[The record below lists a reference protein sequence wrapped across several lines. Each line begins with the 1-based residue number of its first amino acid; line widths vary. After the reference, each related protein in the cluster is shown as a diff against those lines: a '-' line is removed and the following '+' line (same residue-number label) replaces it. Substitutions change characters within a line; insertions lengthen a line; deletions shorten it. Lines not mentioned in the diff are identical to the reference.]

1 MRLNFRFKSIFLL
14 LISFFISSC
23 KSNDY
28 DYLNY
33 QIENKLASPINVR
46 FVGESYFAKSINV
59 TINSN
64 ETKDVLVGATGFDGA
79 YYFNSYDSAFVFVN
93 DIKYTYTK
101 KDTVGLLEFSSYKSM
116 GSSKKNGE
124 IHYIR
129 KLIVDENFLLN
140 SNK

>member
-1 MRLNFRFKSIFLL
+1 MKKIFYLIAFFLL

-79 YYFNSYDSAFVFVN
+79 YYFSSYDSAFVFVN

-124 IHYIR
+124 IHYIH